1 MRFKKVIFIVLGCVS
16 MFLGTIGIMLPIL
29 PTVPFF
35 LATVFFFANSS
46 DKLHSWFIN
55 TKMYKNHLESY
66 VKKEGML
73 LQTKLMIIFTMTALM
88 GFGFFMMLRAE
99 VYIPCIILGVV
110 WIGHILYFS
119 LGVKTIKGVKK
130 EW

>member
-1 MRFKKVIFIVLGCVS
+1 MRLKKIVFIILGCVS
-16 MFLGTIGIMLPIL
+16 MLLGIIGIVLPIL

-35 LATVFFFANSS
+35 LVTVFFFANSS
-46 DKLHSWFIN
+46 DRLHNWFIN
-55 TKMYKNHLESY
+55 TKMYKKYLESY

-73 LQTKLMIIFTMTALM
+73 LQTKLTIIFTMTALM
-88 GFGFFMMLRAE
+88 GLGFFMMLRAE
-99 VYIPCIILGVV
+99 VYIPCVILGAV

-119 LGVKTIKGVKK
+119 LGVKTIKAVKK